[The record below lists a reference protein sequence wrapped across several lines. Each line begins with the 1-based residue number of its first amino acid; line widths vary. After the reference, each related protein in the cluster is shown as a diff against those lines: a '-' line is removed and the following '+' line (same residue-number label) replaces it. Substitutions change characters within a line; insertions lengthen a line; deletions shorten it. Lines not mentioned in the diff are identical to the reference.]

1 MAQLQKAPQG
11 MWFYKD
17 EKRENKKVR
26 VFTDL
31 VALGC
36 NDVEYSL
43 CTDAEKQ
50 EWINTHKEDYPEI
63 FELKENEQAT
73 KENISN

>member
-17 EKRENKKVR
+17 EKCEGKKVR

-43 CTDAEKQ
+43 CTEEEKE
-50 EWINTHKEDYPEI
+50 EWINSHKEDYPEL
-63 FELKENEQAT
+63 FEVEDNEQAT
-73 KENISN
+73 KENFGN

>member
-17 EKRENKKVR
+17 EERREFR
-26 VFTDL
+26 EM

-36 NDVEYSL
+36 NDTEYSL
-43 CTDAEKQ
+43 CTDAEKE
-50 EWINTHKEDYPEI
+50 EWINSHKADYPEL
-63 FELKENEQAT
+63 FEVEDNEQAT

>member
-17 EKRENKKVR
+17 TKDKRE
-26 VFTDL
+26 FTDL

-36 NDVEYSL
+36 NDKEYEL
-43 CTDAEKQ
+43 CTDAEKE
-50 EWINTHKEDYPEI
+50 EWIDSHKEDYPEL
-63 FELKENEQAT
+63 FEEIEEIKN
-73 KENISN
+73 